1 VRGRRAFKEG
11 VVGVRARTA
20 LKGETGDGVRGR
32 TALKGEGVRGRRPLK
47 GLGDRALKG
56 VGEGVRGRMAAGVVS
71 KALSWMVST
80 PLSSVVSRGLLTVR
94 ATWAAP
100 AAPRVYAPASAA
112 APPSP
117 RAPVAPVASALLV
130 RLLPT
135 AALVLIPPAMTLAPA
150 ACGLVLVLVLLPP
163 PPPPRCGWFASRA
176 SCRRIFG
183 GTQGVVRAMQWFRS
197 VLRWPS
203 RCAPVLL
210 SGSPYSQ
217 ALHLM

>member
-1 VRGRRAFKEG
+1 M
-11 VVGVRARTA
+11 RARTA

-47 GLGDRALKG
+47 GLGDRALKA
-56 VGEGVRGRMAAGVVS
+56 VGEGVRGRMAGGVVS
-71 KALSWMVST
+71 RGLSCMRQGSRSLSSVVSRA
-80 PLSSVVSRGLLTVR
+80 LSSVVSRGLLTVR

-176 SCRRIFG
+176 SCRRIVG
-183 GTQGVVRAMQWFRS
+183 GTQGVVRAMHWLRS